1 MPSGKPWRRYLL
13 AHAGKSLLWHSSG
26 LLFAFFLT
34 ETCGLTPRSM
44 GLVLA
49 LSLFVNAA
57 ADLMIGADLHKH
69 PPTWNALVREQSIA
83 ARVAALFFVLFCS
96 TPCLPEPIRLAAA
109 LVTLTGFRLAFAW
122 MDVRQNALVTM
133 LARRPDQQIRLLAT
147 RNVLAGG
154 ASLMVGMMG
163 AALLL
168 KKPSG
173 ALPHLLWAML
183 VAAAAVLGA
192 RGLTRLPWSDV
203 ASSEPAEPQAAEA
216 RAPMP
221 GAIILLIT
229 AAAAAGS
236 TLFRATEPYAAA
248 YAGMGLS
255 ILAWSALGA
264 VLSQPVWTFAAR
276 RLPPPALPLLA
287 AGCVLVSALALSG
300 ALGTHGIRVALIGL
314 GFGVGSGGVW
324 LMVWAA
330 ALRTTKGAGLG
341 RTAGLTAVSKLAQGV
356 AMLWLGEVLRVS
368 PYRTIGTASRSATSW
383 TMIAAL
389 VLIVL
394 GGLALGYA
402 ERRLNRTMRGGA
414 PAMRH
419 PRGRRV
425 PDPASRPPIGS
436 SVPAPRAAQA
446 G

>member
-1 MPSGKPWRRYLL
+1 MPSGTPWRRYLL

-57 ADLMIGADLHKH
+57 ADLMIGADLHRH
-69 PPTWNALVREQSIA
+69 PPTWNALVRGQSIA
-83 ARVAALFFVLFCS
+83 AGIAALFFVLFCS

-109 LVTLTGFRLAFAW
+109 LATLTGFRLAFAW

-133 LARRPDQQIRLLAT
+133 LARRPDQRIRLLAT

-163 AALLL
+163 TALLL
-168 KKPSG
+168 KGPSG
-173 ALPHLLWAML
+173 ALPHLLWATL
-183 VAAAAVLGA
+183 VAAAVVLGA
-192 RGLTRLPWSDV
+192 RGLARLPWSDV
-203 ASSEPAEPQAAEA
+203 ASSEPAEPQAAGA
-216 RAPMP
+216 RAPLP
-221 GAIILLIT
+221 GAIILLVT

-248 YAGMGLS
+248 YAGMGIS
-255 ILAWSALGA
+255 ILAWSAVGA

-276 RLPPPALPLLA
+276 RLPAPALPLLA
-287 AGCVLVSALALSG
+287 AGCELISAF
-300 ALGTHGIRVALIGL
+300 ALGMHGIRVALIGL

-330 ALRTTKGAGLG
+330 ALRTTTGAGFG

-356 AMLWLGEVLRVS
+356 AMLWLGEVLRVT
-368 PYRTIGTASRSATSW
+368 PYRTIGTASQAATSW

-389 VLIVL
+389 ALVVL
-394 GGLALGYA
+394 GCLALSYA
-402 ERRLNRTMRGGA
+402 ERRLSRTRRGGA
-414 PAMRH
+414 RAMRH
-419 PRGRRV
+419 PTGRRV
-425 PDPASRPPIGS
+425 PDPAPRPPIGS
-436 SVPAPRAAQA
+436 SAPAPRAAQA